1 MPQSLVKIYVH
12 LTFSTKKWQPFI
24 DQKIE
29 KELFPY
35 MAKIFRE
42 KDSPSLAINGV
53 EDHVHCLFL
62 LSKKIPICDVVE
74 EVKKCSSK
82 WIKTKGVEY
91 KNFYWQHGYGAFSV
105 SQSGVEPVKKYIA
118 KQKIHHHK
126 KTFKKEFVEL
136 LKKYEVKYDER
147 YVWD

>member
-1 MPQSLVKIYVH
+1 
-12 LTFSTKKWQPFI
+12 
-24 DQKIE
+24 
-29 KELFPY
+29 

-53 EDHVHCLFL
+53 EDHVHSLFL
-62 LSKKIPICDVVE
+62 LSKRIPICDVVE